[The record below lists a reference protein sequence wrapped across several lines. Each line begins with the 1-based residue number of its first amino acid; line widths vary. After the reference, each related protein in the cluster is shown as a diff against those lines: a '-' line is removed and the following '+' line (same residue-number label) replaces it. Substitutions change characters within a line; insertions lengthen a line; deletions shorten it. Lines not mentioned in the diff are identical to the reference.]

1 MYITINEE
9 TYPGVRRIKMRDAR
23 ETLYIGESLDGLES
37 VSGTIGVYRDD
48 GFLLLEEDVGSYER
62 VNILSG
68 MLILTDRPE
77 TVFTEPSDSDELTDS
92 EALNII
98 IGGNTV

>member
-1 MYITINEE
+1 MYITINGE
-9 TYPGVRRIKMRDAR
+9 TYPGIRRVKMRDAR

-37 VSGTIGVYRDD
+37 VSGTIGVYRND
-48 GFLLLEEDVGSYER
+48 GFMLLEEDAGNYER
-62 VNILSG
+62 LNILPG

-77 TVFTEPSDSDELTDS
+77 TVFTEPSDNDVLTDS